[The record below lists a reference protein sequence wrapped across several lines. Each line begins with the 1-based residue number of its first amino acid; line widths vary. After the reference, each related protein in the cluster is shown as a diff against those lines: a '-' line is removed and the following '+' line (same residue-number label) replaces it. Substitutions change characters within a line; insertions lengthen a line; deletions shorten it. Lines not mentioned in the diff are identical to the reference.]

1 MQTDLPQ
8 ALLDTPSGKRADEI
22 LRACVHCGFCNAT
35 CPTYQLLGD
44 ELDGPRGRIYLIK
57 DMLETGTGHATVETH
72 LDRCLTCRA
81 CETTCPSGV
90 AYGELLEIGRDTL
103 ARERRRPVLQRLMRF
118 ALVQV
123 VSRPG
128 VFRVL
133 ARLGHWVRWLLPER
147 LRGLLPVVAGKA
159 GDVARVVDAQRNVV
173 VLEGCVQRVSTP
185 ASNAA
190 LRRLLADNDFGV
202 IEVRGEQCCGGLALH
217 LGQTETALQSMR
229 RNIAAL
235 VDAGDNDA
243 TILSTASGCGVTV
256 KDYGRLLGDD
266 VRWGREASRV
276 AQRTLDAAEFVD
288 REQLRL
294 RRDPR
299 FTRVAW
305 QAPCTLQHGQGIDGT
320 VERLLQKA
328 GYQLLSVADSHLCCG
343 SAGSYAA
350 LQPELS
356 QALRARKL
364 DALLALEPD
373 VIATANVG
381 CQMHLGA
388 ATGVPVLHW
397 LELVAGINE
406 G

>member
-8 ALLDTPSGKRADEI
+8 ALLDTTSGKRADEI

-103 ARERRRPVLQRLMRF
+103 ARERQRPLLERFTRL

-123 VSRPG
+123 VSRPD
-128 VFRVL
+128 VFRIL
-133 ARLGHWVRWLLPER
+133 ASLGHWLRWFLPRR
-147 LRGLLPVVAGKA
+147 LRGLLPVPASGTRLSVHA
-159 GDVARVVDAQRNVV
+159 DVDAQRRVV
-173 VLEGCVQRVSTP
+173 VLEGCVQRVATP
-185 ASNAA
+185 AANVA
-190 LRRLLADNDFGV
+190 LRRLLQDNDIGV
-202 IEVRGEQCCGGLALH
+202 RKISSERCCGGLALH
-217 LGQTETALQSMR
+217 LGQTEAALQSMR
-229 RNIAAL
+229 ANLAAL
-235 VDAGDNDA
+235 VNPDGNEEP
-243 TILSTASGCGVTV
+243 ILSTASGCGVTV
-256 KDYGRLLGDD
+256 KDYGRLLADD
-266 VRWGREASRV
+266 VQWSDKARGIAE
-276 AQRTLDAAEFVD
+276 RTLDAAEFVD
-288 REQLRL
+288 SEQLRL
-294 RRDPR
+294 RRDAR
-299 FTRVAW
+299 FSRVVW

-320 VERLLQKA
+320 VERLLERA
-328 GYQLLSVADSHLCCG
+328 GYELLPVVDSHLCCG

-356 QALRARKL
+356 QALRTRKL
-364 DALLALEPD
+364 EALLALEPD

-397 LELVAGINE
+397 LELVAGTQ
-406 G
+406 

>member
-8 ALLDTPSGKRADEI
+8 ALLDTTSGKRANEI

-57 DMLETGTGHATVETH
+57 DMLETGAGHATVEKH

-103 ARERRRPVLQRLMRF
+103 ARERRRPLLERLMRI
-118 ALVQV
+118 ALVEV

-128 VFRVL
+128 VFRAL
-133 ARLGHWVRWLLPER
+133 ARIGRGLRWFLPQR
-147 LRGLLPVVAGKA
+147 LRGLLPAKVSSPESSVQQSVK
-159 GDVARVVDAQRNVV
+159 VQRQVV
-173 VLEGCVQRVSTP
+173 VLEGCVQQVATP
-185 ASNAA
+185 AANAA
-190 LRRLLADNDFGV
+190 LRRLLRDNDIGV
-202 IEVRGEQCCGGLALH
+202 RKISGERCCGGLALH
-217 LGQTETALQSMR
+217 LGQTEAALQSMR
-229 RNIAAL
+229 ANLAAL
-235 VDAGDNDA
+235 ENADGNDEP
-243 TILSTASGCGVTV
+243 ILSSASGCGVTV
-256 KDYGRLLGDD
+256 KDYGRFFADD
-266 VRWGREASRV
+266 VRWRDKALGIAE
-276 AQRTLDAAEFVD
+276 RTFDAAEFVD
-288 REQLRL
+288 SEQLRL
-294 RRDPR
+294 RRDTR
-299 FTRVAW
+299 FSRVVW

-320 VERLLQKA
+320 VERLLERA
-328 GYQLLSVADSHLCCG
+328 GYELLPVVDSHLCCG

-356 QALRARKL
+356 QALRTRKL
-364 DALLALEPD
+364 EALLALEPD

-397 LELVAGINE
+397 LELVAGTE
-406 G
+406 